1 MRMMGIY
8 SVNKI
13 ALREI
18 PLTLSLQKKKKKKKT
33 HSMMQ
38 GQISFE
44 KRLHTGLT
52 MLVVVRC

>member
-18 PLTLSLQKKKKKKKT
+18 PLTLSLQKKKKKKT